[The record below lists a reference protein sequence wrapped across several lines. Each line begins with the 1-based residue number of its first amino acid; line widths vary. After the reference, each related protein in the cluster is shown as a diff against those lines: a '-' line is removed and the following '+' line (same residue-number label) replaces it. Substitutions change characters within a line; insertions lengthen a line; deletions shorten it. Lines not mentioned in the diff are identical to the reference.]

1 GFFVRRAEKVRQA
14 QPRTARARRRRGL
27 GRPRSLALS
36 RRAAAQGGPSL
47 FARRAAH
54 QPDFSQG
61 GMTGFPRPKASQILP
76 KVNATRLGAILARMS
91 RTSSEVFP
99 LDPQIAQRVVL
110 LSGRSQSKRGPRQ
123 RTTRDERFRLR
134 QSIFDMGRAC
144 AAELLAE
151 LGARETSVA
160 MAADRSPVWP
170 QGYVGSITHTDD
182 LLGVAVARRTD
193 LDRKSTRLNSSHVSI

>member
-1 GFFVRRAEKVRQA
+1 MRD
-14 QPRTARARRRRGL
+14 
-27 GRPRSLALS
+27 LA
-36 RRAAAQGGPSL
+36 
-47 FARRAAH
+47 
-54 QPDFSQG
+54 
-61 GMTGFPRPKASQILP
+61 K
-76 KVNATRLGAILARMS
+76 MS
-91 RTSSEVFP
+91 RTGSEVFP

-110 LSGRSQSKRGPRQ
+110 LAGSSQRERAPRQ

-151 LGARETSVA
+151 LGARETSVG

-170 QGYVGSITHTDD
+170 HGYVGSVTHTDD

-193 LDRKSTRLNSSHVSI
+193 FRSIGIDAEAIIQPGTTVEIDDLCMSEREEHTSELQSLAYLVCRLLLEKKKKKTNIRKENYILSSAETKNTS

>member
-1 GFFVRRAEKVRQA
+1 
-14 QPRTARARRRRGL
+14 
-27 GRPRSLALS
+27 
-36 RRAAAQGGPSL
+36 
-47 FARRAAH
+47 
-54 QPDFSQG
+54 
-61 GMTGFPRPKASQILP
+61 
-76 KVNATRLGAILARMS
+76 MS

-110 LSGRSQSKRGPRQ
+110 LSGRSQGERGPRQ

-151 LGARETSVA
+151 LGSRETSVA

-182 LLGVAVARRTD
+182 LLGLPSRGAKTFEASELTQKRSFSPRPR
-193 LDRKSTRLNSSHVSI
+193 LKSTTFA